1 MQEWEERAY
10 EKMEAKEEGREEGR
24 EEGIRALIEDNLE
37 EGVGKERILMKVV
50 KRFSVTEQKAEEYYE
65 RFAVR

>member
-37 EGVGKERILMKVV
+37 EGIGKERIIKKVM
-50 KRFSVTEQKAEEYYE
+50 KRFLVTEQKAKEYYE
-65 RFAVR
+65 RFAAE